1 MINQLQRHIVI
12 TFGTKQRVFSE
23 AIDETL
29 LKRFRGQHSVA
40 SGVSGYVSRD
50 DLGKAFSDLLV
61 TYIAVKPIITDSLKA
76 FWQDVLHH
84 LSDELDSGEG
94 LVLNLSCFMIP
105 IPVTDRFTVIFFNPA
120 NRDRRR
126 YDILCQVLSQP
137 LSAGRYL
144 SGLKESDK
152 AFWIIFPCRV
162 DVFFNSRIGDIF
174 PEHFQEM
181 VLPFFVHHIVGDIRN
196 RFPLSF
202 FIKSS
207 GSHEDMKMRVIMSG
221 SSCGLQDDNVTDVEF
236 FYPGASLE
244 NIFDTSVC
252 CSHEWAEQFW
262 ITKEPD
268 AKKLRHGQDYMSIS
282 YSRQQSSSDEICPS
296 VGIDLCTGKTEAA
309 LTGESDS
316 AYLSTVA
323 ATVLD
328 KAHLFRIAAVE
339 HFLDYVVIVRTVKVW
354 MGLFKRIPVIV
365 EYLLECVFV
374 YAFHGCSQRTTI
386 AELAK

>member
-1 MINQLQRHIVI
+1 MINQLQRHIAATLGAKQGVFTE
-12 TFGTKQRVFSE
+12 TFE
-23 AIDETL
+23 ETL
-29 LKRFRGQHSVA
+29 LKRFCRQDPVA
-40 SGVSGYVSRD
+40 SGLNVSGNS
-50 DLGKAFSDLLV
+50 LGNAFSDLLV
-61 TYIAVKPIITDSLKA
+61 THITMQAVISDSLKA
-76 FWQDVLHH
+76 LWQDMLYH
-84 LSDELDSGEG
+84 SCDELDGREG

-105 IPVTDRFTVIFFNPA
+105 VPVTDRFTVIFFNPA

-137 LSAGRYL
+137 LSAGRYF

-152 AFWIIFPCRV
+152 AFWIIFPCPV
-162 DVFFNSRIGDIF
+162 DVFFNSRIGSIF

-181 VLPFFVHHIVGDIRN
+181 VLPFFVHHIVGDIRDI
-196 RFPLSF
+196 FPLF
-202 FIKSS
+202 QWIKSS

-236 FYPGASLE
+236 FYPRASLE
-244 NIFDTSVC
+244 NIFDTSIS

-282 YSRQQSSSDEICPS
+282 YTGQQSSSNKICPS
-296 VGIDLCTGKTEAA
+296 VGINLGTGKTKAGLA
-309 LTGESDS
+309 GESNS
-316 AYLSTVA
+316 AYFSAVA
-323 ATVLD
+323 ASVLN

-339 HFLDYVVIVRTVKVW
+339 HFLDYVVIVRTVKAW
-354 MGLFKRIPVIV
+354 MGLLKRIPVIV
-365 EYLLECVFV
+365 EYLLECLFV
-374 YAFHGCSQRTTI
+374 YAFHGCSQRATI

>member
-1 MINQLQRHIVI
+1 
-12 TFGTKQRVFSE
+12 
-23 AIDETL
+23 
-29 LKRFRGQHSVA
+29 
-40 SGVSGYVSRD
+40 
-50 DLGKAFSDLLV
+50 
-61 TYIAVKPIITDSLKA
+61 
-76 FWQDVLHH
+76 
-84 LSDELDSGEG
+84 
-94 LVLNLSCFMIP
+94 
-105 IPVTDRFTVIFFNPA
+105 
-120 NRDRRR
+120 
-126 YDILCQVLSQP
+126 
-137 LSAGRYL
+137 
-144 SGLKESDK
+144 
-152 AFWIIFPCRV
+152 
-162 DVFFNSRIGDIF
+162 
-174 PEHFQEM
+174 
-181 VLPFFVHHIVGDIRN
+181 
-196 RFPLSF
+196 
-202 FIKSS
+202 
-207 GSHEDMKMRVIMSG
+207 MSG
-221 SSCGLQDDNVTDVEF
+221 SSCGLQDDNATDVEF

-244 NIFDTSVC
+244 NIFDTSIS

-282 YSRQQSSSDEICPS
+282 YSRQQSWSDEICPS

-339 HFLDYVVIVRTVKVW
+339 HFPDYVVIVRAVKVW

-374 YAFHGCSQRTTI
+374 YTFDVCSQRTSI